1 MLIADIR
8 GKLTRSEYVSE
19 DFLTS
24 SVFSSLKY
32 LPREWLEKFLRSC
45 MNMKG
50 SGFEYHTKSPVFLFW
65 KWYKLSEAYGNGA
78 IPDVIILDDNLAVI
92 IECKFTASKG
102 GSGTDEDGSGVEVR
116 REPSRTM
123 LSDQLAREY
132 FVGKKALVD
141 KQHRVNG
148 HTRRIDDF
156 VLIYLTDETF
166 FPSADIEES
175 LDEIERIEPGEYE
188 NAVSRIFWTNWESLV
203 PILHEIRRVKDS
215 SRFEHD
221 LSHDLL
227 LFLERRGITR
237 FGGFDSISSPDL
249 LDNLDWDVRWFGAG
263 SPSLWSRL
271 GYDLLGNEEFK
282 GFFRKKQKQF
292 WSFRLPQMNELSYVP
307 FLKEKRR

>member
-8 GKLTRSEYVSE
+8 GKLTPSEYVSE

-32 LPREWLEKFLRSC
+32 LPKKWLEKFLRSC
-45 MNMKG
+45 VNMKG
-50 SGFEYHTKSPVFLFW
+50 SGFEYHAKSPVFLFW

-78 IPDVIILDDNLAVI
+78 IPDVIILDDNLAVV
-92 IECKFTASKG
+92 IECKYTSPKG

-116 REPSRTM
+116 REPSRTT

-132 FVGKKALVD
+132 FVGKKALVN

-156 VLIYLTDETF
+156 VLVYLTDETF

-175 LDEIERIEPGEYE
+175 LDEIERIEPGEHGK
-188 NAVSRIFWTNWESLV
+188 AASRIFWTNWESLV
-203 PILHEIRRVKDS
+203 PILHEIKTVNDS
-215 SRFEHD
+215 SSFEHD

-227 LFLERRGITR
+227 LFLEKRGITR
-237 FGGFDSISSPDL
+237 FGGFDSISSPEL
-249 LDNLDWDVRWFGAG
+249 LDILDWDVRWF
-263 SPSLWSRL
+263 SSRRLSLWSWL
-271 GYDLLGNEEFK
+271 DYDLLGNKEFK
-282 GFFRKKQKQF
+282 GFFQKRRKEF
-292 WSFRLPQMNELSYVP
+292 WSFRLPQMSELTYVP
-307 FLKEKRR
+307 FFEEHWR